1 MWERR
6 FWRSAPAQHGPRWT
20 QSVRCACPRRSV
32 GTRKGFDLG
41 SAHLRQVAHAVEVEI
56 AFDPADAG
64 LLGAIGGVFGADGV
78 TELIQQLLG
87 AVLFHGLTPPFDK
100 ERFRV

>member
-1 MWERR
+1 M
-6 FWRSAPAQHGPRWT
+6 
-20 QSVRCACPRRSV
+20 
-32 GTRKGFDLG
+32 
-41 SAHLRQVAHAVEVEI
+41 EVEI

-87 AVLFHGLTPPFDK
+87 AVLFHGLTPPLDGK
-100 ERFRV
+100 GFRLYNFVIAGPARPPDRSLRPQVLLSEFCVDLP